1 MVHRTPIRAKIKQL
15 LVKAQQ
21 LDQAIANLPLLHGKT
36 DTELK
41 IIQKQIEKDKSRI
54 LAEATTSKPVARLE
68 DISAFEVK
76 KQVRKNK
83 FLLYCFSA

>member
-21 LDQAIANLPLLHGKT
+21 LANLPLLHGKT

-41 IIQKQIEKDKSRI
+41 IIQKQIEKDKVEFWQK
-54 LAEATTSKPVARLE
+54 L
-68 DISAFEVK
+68 
-76 KQVRKNK
+76 QH
-83 FLLYCFSA
+83 

>member
-21 LDQAIANLPLLHGKT
+21 LANLPLLHGKT

-41 IIQKQIEKDKSRI
+41 IIQKQIEKDKSKI
-54 LAEATTSKPVARLE
+54 LAEATTLKPVARLE

>member
-21 LDQAIANLPLLHGKT
+21 LANLPLLHGKT